1 MFTHTNA
8 MPTTLRAP
16 DAPAD
21 LLDAASLQRLRE
33 LDPSGDNHVL
43 ERVLRT
49 FESSLGRLL
58 AQARLAQGADDL
70 GTVRHVAH
78 TLKSSS
84 ASVGALELSRRCAD
98 IESRLRTRHDDDI
111 DALLDGIHAEGE
123 RVLVAVRALL
133 PH

>member
-1 MFTHTNA
+1 
-8 MPTTLRAP
+8 MPTPLRAP
-16 DAPAD
+16 ETPAG
-21 LLDAASLQRLRE
+21 LLDPASLQRLRE
-33 LDPSGDNHVL
+33 LDPSGDNGVL

-58 AQARLAQGADDL
+58 AQARRAQGAHDP

-98 IESRLRTRHDDDI
+98 IESRLRAQRDSDL
-111 DALLDGIHAEGE
+111 DALLDGMHAEGE
-123 RVLVAVRALL
+123 RVLSAVRAML
-133 PH
+133 PN